1 MKREQYLTPTLRIL
15 DLAVAQHF
23 LASSTSMDSTAESLD
38 ILDDDSSNWTN

>member
-1 MKREQYLTPTLRIL
+1 MKKEAYITPNLRIL

-23 LASSTSMDSTAESLD
+23 LASSTSLDSSAESLD